1 MFIGNADNADQAKR
15 GFETSIA
22 FMEKTRLW
30 EALLTFDNAGWRS
43 FERLVRSPYF
53 NRKNQLGGLF
63 AYLRTCRDLEQQPQ
77 NETAF
82 DAAYPGET
90 FDNQKL
96 RLVISD
102 LLALLEQLLE
112 LEENKQEPLR
122 GALRVATAYRKRR
135 LPRHARKSLDELQTA
150 LEKRTWRHAEYF
162 EDAYA
167 LGLENFQE
175 AAAAKRSEAFNL
187 QELSDGLDR
196 AFIARKLRH
205 VCLALSHQAV
215 YKKAYSFGLYASVM
229 EYAEKNNLLQYPA
242 IALYYHACR
251 FLSDPAAESAFF
263 TYQDVL
269 AGASALFPSD
279 ELRALYLLAINFGV
293 KKSNEGAS
301 LRWYEA
307 TFGLYEAA
315 LELELLF
322 ENGVLSRFAYHN
334 IVGIAEHLGKIDWA
348 ETFIHRYKNHLERR
362 YREGAYNMN
371 LARVAYARKNYR
383 DALLHLQQADYKDFI
398 NGMNARILQMKIYF
412 ETGETDLLDSHLDS
426 MQTYLRRQ
434 QTAGYHRDNYQNC
447 VRYTRAMLHCN
458 PHDAAAM
465 TVLKKQIEEE
475 PVLTIKGWLLSP
487 KSEVRSRES

>member
-1 MFIGNADNADQAKR
+1 
-15 GFETSIA
+15 
-22 FMEKTRLW
+22 MEKTRLW

-43 FERLVRSPYF
+43 FERMVVSPFF
-53 NRKNQLGGLF
+53 NRKKQINGLF
-63 AYLRTCRDLEQQPQ
+63 VYLKACRGQDKTPQ
-77 NETAF
+77 NKDAF
-82 DAAYPGET
+82 EAAYPGEK
-90 FDNQKL
+90 FDSQKL
-96 RLVISD
+96 RLAVSN
-102 LLALLEQLLE
+102 LLALLEQQLE
-112 LEENKQEPLR
+112 LEENNQEPLR
-122 GALRVATAYRKRR
+122 GALRIATAYRKRH
-135 LPRHARKSLDELQTA
+135 LARHARKTLDELQVA

-175 AAAAKRSEAFNL
+175 ASAAKRSEAFNL
-187 QELSDGLDR
+187 QELSDELDR

-215 YKKAYSFGLYASVM
+215 YKKTYAFGLYASVTQ
-229 EYAEKNNLLQYPA
+229 YAEQENLLQYPS

-251 FLSDPAAESAFF
+251 FLSDPAAEGDFF
-263 TYQDVL
+263 AYQEVL
-269 AGASALFPSD
+269 ASASVLFPPD

-301 LRWYEA
+301 LPWYEA

-322 ENGVLSRFAYHN
+322 ENGVLSRFAYQN

-348 ETFIHRYKNHLERR
+348 ETFIHRYKNYLERR

-412 ETGETDLLDSHLDS
+412 ETGETDLLESHLDN

-447 VRYTRAMLHCN
+447 VRYTRALLYTN

-465 TVLKKQIEEE
+465 ATLRKQIEEE
-475 PVLTIKGWLLSP
+475 PVLTIKGWLLNR
-487 KSEVRSRES
+487 KS